1 MKIIEFRGG
10 LGNQLFEY
18 AHYLYLKGKYPKETF
33 FGYYPGRELWCHQGL
48 EIHKRFAVE
57 LPAPSKITDII
68 GWILFT
74 CYRKPLL
81 KKLVGWLHMVSTDDG
96 VRESALLQEGYW
108 QDKKYFNKEFRFEY
122 RVESCNEK
130 TRSLL
135 EDLKSMEGTP
145 VSIHIR
151 RGDYLTCDCP
161 QDFSGI
167 CTPKYYENA
176 IKYIQD
182 HISNPQ
188 YFFFSDDPGFVK
200 DNFSLPNMTVV
211 DWNKAEDSFLDMYLM
226 SHCKAMILANSTFSF
241 WAAQNNR
248 FKPLVLCPTRWNN
261 TNNNPQITMPG
272 WVEIPSN

>member
-18 AHYLYLKGKYPKETF
+18 AHYLYLKKKYPKETF
-33 FGYYPGRELWCHQGL
+33 FGYFPGRELWCHQGL
-48 EIHKRFAVE
+48 EIHKRFVVD
-57 LPAPSKITDII
+57 LPASSKITDII
-68 GWILFT
+68 SWILFT

-81 KKLVGWLHMVSTDDG
+81 KKFVGWLRLVSTDDG

-108 QDKKYFNKEFRFEY
+108 QDKKYFNKDFQFEY
-122 RVESCNEK
+122 KVEPCNEK

-135 EDLKSMEGTP
+135 EGLKSMEGTP

-176 IKYIQD
+176 IKYIQE
-182 HISNPQ
+182 HISKPN
-188 YFFFSDDPGFVK
+188 YFFFSDDPNFVRE
-200 DNFSLPNMTVV
+200 NFSLPNMTVI
-211 DWNKAEDSFLDMYLM
+211 DWNKGEDSFLDMYLM

-248 FKPLVLCPTRWNN
+248 LNPLVLCPKSWNN
-261 TNNNPQITMPG
+261 KTNPDLSMPN
-272 WVEIPSN
+272 WIEIDS